1 MSPPSDAPSRSSIPA
16 DASVPAPTADHD
28 PVDHENPTLTLAPED
43 RPADSSGATRLSAA
57 QRPTG
62 TFPGTPPAP
71 LAIPTGSTDRYDLHD
86 AIARGGM
93 GEVFAAHDRSLNREV
108 AIKVLRLDLQNF
120 PRTSSRFIDEARITG
135 QLQHPGIPPVHD
147 LGTLTDGRPFIAM
160 KLIKGQTLADILA
173 GERPDPSRLLAV
185 FEQIAQTIAY
195 AHNRRVIHRDLKP
208 ANIMVGAFG
217 EVQVMDWGLAKVFGE
232 SGRLGL
238 ERTQAEESDGMDITA
253 PVTEIYT
260 SRDPGVV
267 TRAGSIMGTPAF
279 MPPEQAIGA
288 VDQIDARSDVFGLG
302 AILCVIL
309 TGKPPYLGVNA
320 ESTRQMAAR
329 GKLDEAYT
337 RLAACGADPELVS
350 LCIKCMAVEKDDR
363 PSDGGEVA
371 EAVASLRAA
380 AIERAKRAELDRV
393 RAEGDLRA
401 AEVKAAEGRKRRR
414 VQLALAVTGVLLVFG
429 VGIGAWWQD
438 KQATERKAEKERME
452 QEQRAE
458 LARIDAERQADA
470 LRQQIETE
478 RLEQKQ
484 RAELA
489 RIDAERQADTLR
501 QQVEKERLEQKQQAE
516 LARIE
521 NERKADAFRQQVEKE
536 RRAQIEKDRL
546 ARNAQAIEL
555 LLDQAEAALRD
566 DDAWRA
572 AIPLTQAERRAA
584 EGGAEHL
591 AARLARCRL
600 DYQTSLDLDQ
610 ADELHWTMEGGERP
624 PAEARTVWAAAFK
637 KFGIVPGMTDLT
649 EVVRRVN
656 ESVIRERLLF
666 GLDRWYSAAPT
677 PEVRRILTA
686 LDPDEFREHTRIGI
700 SKSNR
705 AIVQQMVRD
714 PRALK
719 QPVRFAAVL
728 GGLPYVRLDHRE
740 AILLPAVQKYPGE
753 IGLLL
758 TMTTMYELTRDDTR
772 DTIGQQF
779 RWAQAAV
786 AVRPHSKIAWRHLG
800 RAYWEQNTPSEAVA
814 CYLKAHELDPND
826 PYTNTLLAAGLV
838 RRGRPK
844 EALPYARKAIELVP
858 TYALAHN
865 NLAVVLERLN
875 DMEGALRE
883 FRLAVQNDPDF
894 ALAHYNM
901 AGAFLRHGD
910 PDAAIRACR
919 DALRVIPDYEEAQT
933 TLARAIRMRDERNSR
948 TAPPPREKK

>member
-1 MSPPSDAPSRSSIPA
+1 MSPPDTPTRSLFPA
-16 DASVPAPTADHD
+16 DDPSAPAPTADQA
-28 PVDHENPTLTLAPED
+28 PVDSDQPTHTIAPGD
-43 RPADSSGATRLSAA
+43 RPDDSSGATRPSAA
-57 QRPTG
+57 LRPTG
-62 TFPGTPPAP
+62 TYPGTLTAP
-71 LAIPTGSTDRYDLHD
+71 LSVPAGSTDRYELHD

-93 GEVFAAHDRSLNREV
+93 GEVFTAHDHSLNREV
-108 AIKVLRLDLQNF
+108 AIKVLRLDLREH
-120 PRTSSRFIDEARITG
+120 PRTASRFIDEARITG

-147 LGTLTDGRPFIAM
+147 LGTLPDGRPFIAM
-160 KLIKGQTLADILA
+160 KLIKGETLADILA

-208 ANIMVGAFG
+208 ANVMVGAFG

-253 PVTEIYT
+253 PLTEIYT

-309 TGKPPYLGVNA
+309 TGKPPYLGSDA

-329 GKLDEAYT
+329 GKLDDAFT

-350 LCIKCMAVEKDDR
+350 LCVKCMAVEKDDR

-380 AIERAKRAELDRV
+380 AIERARRAELDRV

-401 AEVKAAEGRKRRR
+401 SEIKAAEGRKRRR
-414 VQLALAVTGVLLVFG
+414 VQLALAAAGVLLVFG

-438 KQATERKAEKERME
+438 KQATERKAEKERLE

-458 LARIDAERQADA
+458 LARIDSERQADA
-470 LRQQIETE
+470 L
-478 RLEQKQ
+478 
-484 RAELA
+484 
-489 RIDAERQADTLR
+489 
-501 QQVEKERLEQKQQAE
+501 
-516 LARIE
+516 
-521 NERKADAFRQQVEKE
+521 RQQVEKE

-584 EGGAEHL
+584 EGGADHL

-600 DYQTSLDLDQ
+600 DHQTSLDLDQ
-610 ADELHWTMEGGERP
+610 ADELHSALEGGERP
-624 PAEARTVWAAAFK
+624 PGEAQKVWAAAFK
-637 KFGIVPGMTDLT
+637 KFGLVPGTTNLT
-649 EVVRRVN
+649 EAVRRVN
-656 ESVIRERLLF
+656 ESVIRERLLL
-666 GLDRWYSAAPT
+666 GLDRWYAAAPT
-677 PEVRRILTA
+677 PEVRKILTA

-700 SKSNR
+700 SRSSR
-705 AIVQQMVRD
+705 ALLQQLARD
-714 PRALK
+714 PRALQ

-728 GGLPYVRLDHRE
+728 GENPQIALDARE
-740 AILLPAVQKYPGE
+740 AILLPTVRKYPGD
-753 IGLLL
+753 ISLLL
-758 TMTTMYELTRDDTR
+758 TVTAMYELNRDDTR
-772 DTIGQQF
+772 DTVAQQF

-786 AVRPHSKIAWRHLG
+786 AVRPNSKISWRHLG
-800 RAYWEQNTPSEAVA
+800 RAYWEKGTSSEAVE
-814 CYLKAHELDPND
+814 CYMKAHELDPND
-826 PYTNTLLAAGLV
+826 PYTNTTLAAALV
-838 RRGRPK
+838 RRGRP
-844 EALPYARKAIELVP
+844 EDALPYARKAIELVP

-875 DMEGALRE
+875 DVEGALRE
-883 FRLAVQNDPDF
+883 FRLAVEYDPDF

-901 AGAFLRHGD
+901 AAAFLRHGN

-919 DALRVIPDYEEAQT
+919 EALRVSPNYSQALT
-933 TLARAIRMRDERNSR
+933 TLTRAVRIRDERNSR
-948 TAPPPREKK
+948 IAPPPREKK

>member
-1 MSPPSDAPSRSSIPA
+1 LFPA
-16 DASVPAPTADHD
+16 DDPSAPAATADQA
-28 PVDHENPTLTLAPED
+28 PVDSDHPTHTIEPGD
-43 RPADSSGATRLSAA
+43 RPDDSSGATRPSAA
-57 QRPTG
+57 LRPTG
-62 TFPGTPPAP
+62 TYPGTLTAP
-71 LAIPTGSTDRYDLHD
+71 LSVPTGSTDRYELHD

-93 GEVFAAHDRSLNREV
+93 GEVFAARDRSLNREV
-108 AIKVLRLDLQNF
+108 AIKVLRLDLREH
-120 PRTSSRFIDEARITG
+120 PRTASRFIDEARITG

-173 GERPDPSRLLAV
+173 GEQPDPSRLLAV

-238 ERTQAEESDGMDITA
+238 ERTQAEDSDGMDITA

-309 TGKPPYLGVNA
+309 TGKPPYLGSDA
-320 ESTRQMAAR
+320 ESTRQLAAR
-329 GKLDEAYT
+329 GKLEDAYT

-350 LCIKCMAVEKDDR
+350 LCVKCMAVEKDDR

-414 VQLALAVTGVLLVFG
+414 VQLALALTGVLSLFG
-429 VGIGAWWQD
+429 VGAGAWWQD
-438 KQATERKAEKERME
+438 KQATERKAEKERLE
-452 QEQRAE
+452 QKQQAE

-470 LRQQIETE
+470 LRQQ
-478 RLEQKQ
+478 
-484 RAELA
+484 
-489 RIDAERQADTLR
+489 
-501 QQVEKERLEQKQQAE
+501 VEKERQ
-516 LARIE
+516 
-521 NERKADAFRQQVEKE
+521 
-536 RRAQIEKDRL
+536 AQIEKDRL

-566 DDAWRA
+566 DDSWRA
-572 AIPLTQAERRAA
+572 AIPLNLAERRAV
-584 EGGAEHL
+584 EGGADHL
-591 AARLARCRL
+591 ANRLARCRL
-600 DYQTSLDLDQ
+600 DHQTSLDLDQ
-610 ADELHWTMEGGERP
+610 ADELHWALEGGERP
-624 PAEARTVWAAAFK
+624 PGEAQKVWAAAFK
-637 KFGIVPGMTDLT
+637 KFGIVPGTTNLT
-649 EVVRRVN
+649 EAVRRVN
-656 ESVIRERLLF
+656 ESVIRERLLL
-666 GLDRWYSAAPT
+666 GLDRWYAAAPT
-677 PEVRRILTA
+677 PEVRKILTT

-700 SKSNR
+700 SRSSR
-705 AIVQQMVRD
+705 ALLQQLARD
-714 PRALK
+714 PRALQ

-728 GGLPYVRLDHRE
+728 GENPQIGLDARE
-740 AILLPAVQKYPGE
+740 AILLPTVRKYPGD
-753 IGLLL
+753 ISLLL
-758 TMTTMYELTRDDTR
+758 TVTAMYELNRDDTR
-772 DTIGQQF
+772 DTVAQQF

-786 AVRPHSKIAWRHLG
+786 AVRPNSKISWRHLG
-800 RAYWEQNTPSEAVA
+800 RAYWEQNTPSEAVE
-814 CYLKAHELDPND
+814 CYMKAHELDPDD
-826 PYTNTLLAAGLV
+826 PYTNTTLAAALV
-838 RRGRPK
+838 RRGRPA
-844 EALPYARKAIELVP
+844 EALPYAHKAIELVP

-875 DMEGALRE
+875 DMGGALRE
-883 FRLAVQNDPDF
+883 FRLAVEYDPDF

-901 AGAFLRHGD
+901 GAACLRRGD
-910 PDAAIRACR
+910 TDGAIRACR
-919 DALRVIPDYEEAQT
+919 EALRVSPNYPQALT
-933 TLARAIRMRDERNSR
+933 TLTRAIRMRDERNSR
-948 TAPPPREKK
+948 IAPPPREKK